1 MNRLGLDFALL
12 VLRLAGFGLA
22 LAHGWGKLAALAR
35 GDYRFAEALAGMGLP
50 APQVLAWAAALSET
64 VGGVLVGLGLF
75 ARVAAGFC
83 AVTMAV
89 AAFVRHHAHDHLF
102 IKLGLL
108 QVPPERLTLWG
119 NPELA
124 LVYLVIF
131 LAVLLAGPGG
141 IALDAIRRGG
151 GRRR

>member
-22 LAHGWGKLAALAR
+22 LAHGSGKLAALSR
-35 GDYRFAEALAGMGLP
+35 GDHRFADGLAGMGLP
-50 APQVLAWAAALSET
+50 APIVLAWAAALSET
-64 VGGVLVGLGLF
+64 VGGVMVGLGLF
-75 ARVAAGFC
+75 ARVAAAFC
-83 AVTMAV
+83 SITMAV
-89 AAFVRHHAHDHLF
+89 AALARHHAHDQLF
-102 IKLGLL
+102 IRLGLL

-124 LVYLVIF
+124 LVYLAIF
-131 LAVLLAGPGG
+131 LAVVLAGPGG
-141 IALDAIRRGG
+141 LALDAMRGG